1 MNGDKQFT
9 SQTVLITGASRGIG
23 AAIAERFASVG
34 MNIILHYLNS
44 HESANEVARRCL
56 QLGSN
61 VMTVTADLRSKEQI
75 LRMKEKLEAHQMLPD
90 IVVNNAGVSHYSLL
104 SDVSEED
111 WDYIMN
117 VNLKGTFLCSQ
128 IFMEKNGEA

>member
-56 QLGSN
+56 QL
-61 VMTVTADLRSKEQI
+61 A
-75 LRMKEKLEAHQMLPD
+75 RM
-90 IVVNNAGVSHYSLL
+90 S
-104 SDVSEED
+104 
-111 WDYIMN
+111 
-117 VNLKGTFLCSQ
+117 
-128 IFMEKNGEA
+128 